1 MFHLARAV
9 GIEVEEE
16 IVIEDIPTFDTL
28 DDGWEE
34 ASLFVPWKN

>member
-16 IVIEDIPTFDTL
+16 TIIEDIPAFDTL
-28 DDGWEE
+28 DNG
-34 ASLFVPWKN
+34 